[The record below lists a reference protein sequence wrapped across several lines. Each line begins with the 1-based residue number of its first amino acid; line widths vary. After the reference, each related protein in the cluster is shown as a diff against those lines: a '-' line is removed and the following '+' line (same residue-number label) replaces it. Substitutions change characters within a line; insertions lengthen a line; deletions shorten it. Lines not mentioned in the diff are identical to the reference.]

1 MKAERPYPAYTVTP
15 KAEAAILKGHPWV
28 YADEITA
35 APDTAPE
42 NGAVVDVL
50 SRKGRYLGSGLLS
63 EASKIRVRLLSRNAN
78 DRFDEDFW
86 RRRIEYAWAYR
97 KAIYPVED
105 LQCCRV
111 VFGEADSLP
120 GVTVDRFGPI
130 LSVQILSF
138 GMDQRKE
145 LLARLRWRYPHAAAC
160 AAPAK
165 VTATQ
170 AAALEEE
177 PGALLVREEESPAF
191 QRPQFAQA
199 ALGLT
204 AAQRGTAVHQVMQ
217 TIRLDRAATP
227 SAVAQELARLTQQAF
242 LTPEQAAAVD
252 PGEVAAFFASSLGE
266 AVRGAAELHRE
277 YPFSVLAPAERF
289 LPDAPAGEE
298 VLLQGVVDCWF
309 ATEEGITLVDFKTDR
324 ISPQR
329 LEARG
334 QRYRGQMAAYAY
346 ALEEVTGRPVTRRVL
361 WFLHLGRGLE
371 MP

>member
-1 MKAERPYPAYTVTP
+1 EVPRRQAPA
-15 KAEAAILKGHPWV
+15 
-28 YADEITA
+28 A
-35 APDTAPE
+35 APA
-42 NGAVVDVL
+42 
-50 SRKGRYLGSGLLS
+50 
-63 EASKIRVRLLSRNAN
+63 
-78 DRFDEDFW
+78 
-86 RRRIEYAWAYR
+86 
-97 KAIYPVED
+97 
-105 LQCCRV
+105 
-111 VFGEADSLP
+111 GESLP
-120 GVTVDRFGPI
+120 RE
-130 LSVQILSF
+130 
-138 GMDQRKE
+138 E

-217 TIRLDRAATP
+217 TIRLDRAAAP
-227 SAVAQELARLTQQAF
+227 AAVAQELARLTQQAF

-324 ISPQR
+324 ISPQG
-329 LEARG
+329 LEVRG